1 MMTAQQ
7 YLGRYRA
14 AQVDMQRSERLIRK
28 ITALLE
34 VQGMDTT
41 SEKVQTSNNDD
52 RTARLIAELVDA
64 RKEFEATRET
74 SIGML
79 REIARVIG
87 EVEQPL
93 HKQLLEMRYIDGLTW
108 FEISNNLHV
117 TYRHVFNLH
126 HRALE
131 EIEGKYTF
139 LAE

>member
-1 MMTAQQ
+1 MTAQQ

-93 HKQLLEMRYIDGLTW
+93 HKQLLEMSYIDGLTW

-117 TYRHVFNLH
+117 TYRHVFRM
-126 HRALE
+126 HRNILEKLE
-131 EIEGKYTF
+131 EEYSF
-139 LAE
+139 SAE

>member
-1 MMTAQQ
+1 MTAQQ